1 MNDSAAKPIR
11 ALFRLLIKVCLVL
24 WFACVCLSSVAHAT
38 TIAKMS
44 VAKMSQASRAIARV
58 RCLSNSVIWDSG
70 EIWTLTTF
78 EVQQTWRGALP
89 AEITVRLLGGRM
101 AGITSTVS
109 GVPRFRPGEE
119 AVLFLEPASPGHF
132 TVVAWQQGTFH
143 IGHDRATGEETVT
156 QDTAYFPAF
165 NPRTRR
171 FDSGGI
177 VSMTLANFKAQIEA
191 AVSAGVGVTK

>member
-1 MNDSAAKPIR
+1 MNNSRAKPR
-11 ALFRLLIKVCLVL
+11 SALFRLLIKACLIL
-24 WFACVCLSSVAHAT
+24 CFACVWVPAVLHAT

-44 VAKMSQASRAIARV
+44 VAKMSQASSAVARV

-70 EIWTLTTF
+70 EIWTVTTF

-89 AEITVRLLGGRM
+89 AEIMVRLLGGRM

-119 AVLFLEPASPGHF
+119 AVLFLEPASRGDF
-132 TVVAWQQGTFH
+132 TVVAWQQGTFR

-165 NPRTRR
+165 DPRTRR

-177 VSMTLANFKAQIEA
+177 VGTTLANFRAQIEA
-191 AVSAGVGVTK
+191 AVSAGVGAAK

>member
-1 MNDSAAKPIR
+1 MLIRVCVVFCLACVWMSAA
-11 ALFRLLIKVCLVL
+11 V
-24 WFACVCLSSVAHAT
+24 HAT

-44 VAKMSQASRAIARV
+44 VAKMSQASSAIARV

-78 EVQQTWRGALP
+78 QVQETWRGALP

-101 AGITSTVS
+101 AGITSMVS

-119 AVLFLEPASPGHF
+119 AVLFLEPASRGHF
-132 TVVAWQQGTFH
+132 TVVAWQQGTFR

-156 QDTAYFPAF
+156 QDAAYFPAF
-165 NPRTRR
+165 DPRTHR
-171 FDSGGI
+171 FDSRGI
-177 VSMTLANFKAQIEA
+177 VGMTLANFRAQIEA
-191 AVSAGVGVTK
+191 AISTGVGVTK